1 MSVKVRMTRS
11 GSKKRPF
18 YRIVAINS
26 DSRRDGRPLEFLGYY
41 NPNTNPGTLSIDNEK
56 LQAWVGKGAEL
67 SDTVRTLL
75 KKLGKRHFLRGLVPV
90 SRFGGRR
97 VFEFKRRNIF

>member
-26 DSRRDGRPLEFLGYY
+26 DSRRDGRPLEFLGHY
-41 NPNTNPGTLSIDNEK
+41 NPNTNPAEVRIDAEK
-56 LQAWVGKGAEL
+56 IRKWVATGAEM
-67 SDTVRTLL
+67 SPTVRSLL
-75 KKLGKRHFLRGLVPV
+75 KKQAQ
-90 SRFGGRR
+90 
-97 VFEFKRRNIF
+97 

>member
-11 GSKKRPF
+11 GSKKHPF

-41 NPNTNPGTLSIDNEK
+41 NPCTTPGTLSIDADK
-56 LQAWVGKGAEL
+56 LNAWIEKGAEMT
-67 SDTVRTLL
+67 DTVRTLV
-75 KKLGKRHFLRGLVPV
+75 KKFGK
-90 SRFGGRR
+90 
-97 VFEFKRRNIF
+97 